1 MHTRSIERIGT
12 YKEATPSL
20 GMEMEGM
27 VVDRTSLE
35 HVTEL
40 RGLVPVDGNG
50 APVIEQA
57 DACVGASLP

>member
-1 MHTRSIERIGT
+1 MNPHRIEALIAC
-12 YKEATPSL
+12 KEATLSL
-20 GMEMEGM
+20 GMGMERM